1 MKNNIEEHLKRID
14 DVILSHLDAGHVSG
28 TIAEAGRYSIKS
40 GGKRF
45 RPYLLFAVLDAFSIP
60 LEKGVKTA
68 GAIEMIHTYSL
79 IHDDLPAMDDDDL
92 RRGNPTNH
100 KVFGEAAAILAGDN
114 LLTEAFHLIS
124 GDEQLDPA
132 TRLEVIRIISN
143 SAGQNGMIGGQMLD
157 IEAENREIRF
167 EELEKIHEYKT
178 GRLISAPVHA
188 AVVIADAGKETASR
202 LLSFSEYLG
211 IIFQIRDDIL
221 DVTGDVKVTGKNTGS
236 DVRKDKVTY
245 VSTFGLEG
253 AKERMEQKVSLAE
266 AELDAVS
273 VTIDVGELKNVLNRF
288 AIRDY

>member
-1 MKNNIEEHLKRID
+1 MKRID
-14 DVILSHLDAGHVSG
+14 DVILSHLDGGHVSG
-28 TIAEAGRYSIKS
+28 TITEAGRYSIKS

-45 RPYLLFAVLDAFSIP
+45 RPYLLFAALDAFSTP
-60 LEKGVKTA
+60 LERGLKTA

-100 KVFGEAAAILAGDN
+100 KVYGEAAAILAGDN
-114 LLTEAFHLIS
+114 LLTEAFQLIA

-143 SAGQNGMIGGQMLD
+143 SAGHNGMIGGQMLD
-157 IEAENREIRF
+157 IEAENREISF
-167 EELEKIHEYKT
+167 EELEKIHKYKT
-178 GRLISAPVHA
+178 GRLISAPVHTA
-188 AVVIADAGKETASR
+188 LVIAGAENHTASH

-236 DVRKDKVTY
+236 DARKDKVTY

-273 VTIDVGELKNVLNRF
+273 GTIDVTELKNVLNRF

>member
-1 MKNNIEEHLKRID
+1 MKNNIEKYLKKID
-14 DVILSHLDAGHVSG
+14 DVILSHLGSNHVSG
-28 TIAEAGRYSIKS
+28 TIAEASRYSIKS

-45 RPYLLFAVLDAFSIP
+45 RPYLMFAALDAFSVP
-60 LEKGVKTA
+60 LEKGLKTA

-100 KVFGEAAAILAGDN
+100 KVFGEAAAILAVDN
-114 LLTEAFHLIS
+114 LLTESFHLIAE
-124 GDEQLDPA
+124 DEHLNA
-132 TRLEVIRIISN
+132 ETKLELIRIISN

-157 IEAENREIRF
+157 IEAENETISF
-167 EELEKIHEYKT
+167 EELETIHKYKT
-178 GRLISAPVHA
+178 GKLISAPVHA
-188 AVVIADAGKETASR
+188 AVVIAEADEDTASH
-202 LLSFSEYLG
+202 LLKFSEYLG

-221 DVTGDVKVTGKNTGS
+221 DVTGDVEVTGKNTGS
-236 DVRKDKVTY
+236 DARKDKVTY

-266 AELDAVS
+266 AELDIVS
-273 VTIDVGELKNVLNRF
+273 RAIDITELKNVMNRF